1 VSNSS
6 KPSTQEIAIAGVY
19 AQALLSLAES
29 RGQADAVLGELQG
42 LEAEIDRQPAF
53 ADFLRSPLI
62 DTEERR
68 ATLDRMFRGRLNELL
83 LDTLQV
89 MNNKG
94 RSGLVGALVEAYRR
108 EHEEL
113 RGQVRV
119 SVQTA
124 VPLTDSLRQQLQQV
138 VSSYTGKTAKL
149 EESVDAGLIGGVVL
163 QVGDSRIDS
172 SVHKGIRGLRQQ
184 LMDRASQEIQSGT
197 TYFEEAS

>member
-1 VSNSS
+1 MS
-6 KPSTQEIAIAGVY
+6 KSTKASVQEVAIAGVY

-29 RGQADAVLGELQG
+29 RSQSDDVLDELESLGGQIERD
-42 LEAEIDRQPAF
+42 PFF
-53 ADFLRSPLI
+53 ADFLSSPLV

-68 ATLDRMFRGRLNELL
+68 SSLDRMFRGRMNELL

-94 RSGLVGALVEAYRR
+94 RSGLVSGLVEAYRQ
-108 EHEEL
+108 EYEEL

-124 VPLTDSLRQQLQQV
+124 VPLTEGLRQQLQQV
-138 VSSYTGKTAKL
+138 VSSYMGKTAKL
-149 EESVDAGLIGGVVL
+149 EEDVDAELIGGVVL

-172 SVHKGIRGLRQQ
+172 SVHKEIRGLKQQ
-184 LMDRASQEIQSGT
+184 LMDRASQEIQSGR